1 MKNTNFT
8 YIAQLMNKLGQI
20 LESYFKKQEEVRSH
34 AKNMVKKILFVCK
47 FNRFRSK
54 VAEAYFKKINR
65 NRRIK
70 ERRFGL

>member
-34 AKNMVKKILFVCK
+34 AKNMVKKIQLKSDDQEIASV
-47 FNRFRSK
+47 RD
-54 VAEAYFKKINR
+54 KIN
-65 NRRIK
+65 N
-70 ERRFGL
+70 L